1 MTPITI
7 KNVRI
12 GEGRP
17 KTIVP
22 ILNATREDAVCAAQR
37 AVAAGADCIEWR
49 ADHSRNPHDA
59 AELAAMAHALGN
71 ALPTTPLIATLR
83 TKGQGGQLEATG
95 EEYARLVQAIVD
107 AGGPD
112 FVDIEF
118 GVGHDRVRE
127 LASTALRRGMR
138 TIVSH
143 HDFAGT
149 PESNWMVAELHRMAE
164 LGASIPKLAVMAT
177 SPRDAARLMEATSTA
192 SSQLET
198 PLLTMAMGQHGA
210 ITRLAGESF
219 GSALTFCALETA
231 SAPGQ
236 VSLEKAVC
244 ALNALHAA
252 LA

>member
-22 ILNATREDAVCAAQR
+22 VLNAVREDAVSAAQR
-37 AVAAGADCIEWR
+37 AVAAGADCVEWR
-49 ADHSRNPHDA
+49 ADHARDPYDA
-59 AELAAMAHALGN
+59 TELAATAHALGD

-83 TKGQGGQLEATG
+83 TKSQGGKLEATD
-95 EEYARLVQAIVD
+95 EEYARLVRAIVG

-112 FVDIEF
+112 IIDVEL
-118 GVGHDRVRE
+118 GVGPARVRE
-127 LASTALRRGMR
+127 LVSAALRCGMR

-149 PESNWMVAELHRMAE
+149 PETNWMTAELRRMAE

-177 SPRDAARLMEATSTA
+177 SPSDAARLIEATSTA
-192 SSQLET
+192 ASQLEA
-198 PLLTMAMGQHGA
+198 PLLTMAMGQHGV

-236 VSLEKAVC
+236 VSLEKAIC